1 MKRMTD
7 KQKRIIAYIIAI
19 WFAIFG
25 TLGMVQTGLNI
36 ANCAGR
42 KKETRK
48 AYAVESAVIESTT
61 FRFNLGGIY
70 TTTTSIPQRGKKRY
84 KTGNNKTT
92 KKYADKKINIAIMQA
107 PHLYAVYYNGL
118 EFELQPIGGSSTSY
132 RYVNLGD
139 NTDSPEPVFVTTLEE
154 GYVLNTVVTNN
165 AKITV
170 KNITDYTFTLQ
181 GISTAETKITITTKE
196 KTTPPTETT
205 VIEQSTQQIEF
216 IFTANSI
223 TIQIYNAN
231 RETTYIGNWQ
241 GTTEEGWNSTIGS
254 YNTKPIN
261 EPTISQREG
270 FTLHL
275 SPQKIS
281 NLSGQIQPTY
291 IPTKAE
297 ITVYENQI
305 KFKFGLASTT
315 EESEYI
321 QIQINKSDPAINFI
335 PENTVFQNSL
345 NTTGYT
351 QGYQDGF
358 KQGEQE
364 KEIYG
369 ITQYNKGKQ
378 DGIANANKYTF
389 KGLISAVFDVPIQT
403 LYGMLDFNILGIN
416 ILSLVMSI
424 VSVILLIAI
433 VKVLL

>member
-1 MKRMTD
+1 MKKLTD
-7 KQKRIIAYIIAI
+7 KQKRIIAYIIAV

-25 TLGMVQTGLNI
+25 TIGMVQTGLNI
-36 ANCAGR
+36 ANCAG
-42 KKETRK
+42 KQKETKK
-48 AYAVESAVIESTT
+48 AYAVESATIESTT
-61 FRFNLGGIY
+61 FRFNLGNIY
-70 TTTTSIPQRGKKRY
+70 TTTTTTSTNTVAKNNEQTEEKWIINEIPGTSPLQWENNWKRFDINVITNGQYHTNIQILIEVKNGESKVKSIAYSAGTANAKE
-84 KTGNNKTT
+84 
-92 KKYADKKINIAIMQA
+92 
-107 PHLYAVYYNGL
+107 VYNGTTWTL
-118 EFELQPIGGSSTSY
+118 NEYRTVIFLIKPKGELLQWLQQNAIKEGG
-132 RYVNLGD
+132 
-139 NTDSPEPVFVTTLEE
+139 P
-154 GYVLNTVVTNN
+154 
-165 AKITV
+165 
-170 KNITDYTFTLQ
+170 
-181 GISTAETKITITTKE
+181 
-196 KTTPPTETT
+196 TPPTPPKLEA
-205 VIEQSTQQIEF
+205 IEQSTQQIEF

-223 TIQIYNAN
+223 TTQIYNAN

-241 GTTEEGWNSTIGS
+241 GTTENGWDSTIGS

-261 EPTISQREG
+261 GTNELQREG

-275 SPQKIS
+275 APQNIS

-297 ITVYENQI
+297 MTIYENQI

-321 QIQINKSDPAINFI
+321 QIQVNKGEESIKFI
-335 PENTVFQNSL
+335 PENTVYQNSL

-351 QGYQDGF
+351 QGYQDGY
-358 KQGEQE
+358 KQGQQE
-364 KEIYG
+364 KEMYG
-369 ITQYNKGKQ
+369 ITQYNKGKS
-378 DGIANANKYTF
+378 DGIASANKYTF